1 MADLLIHPVTGE
13 EGVWRYMAGLGWV
26 NVDPNKIKQNTSGS
40 SFRDIYDPPPEPEP
54 ANNYMTDDELALYN
68 LENGT
73 SFNGLH
79 LRYHPDTGEEGI
91 WTWDPMAG
99 WRDDSKWLG
108 PRTEYADGT
117 PITGV
122 GAFADVYKD
131 KAEAAGV
138 DTTPRQVIGWYWSGS
153 EWMPLYQ
160 GDALPD
166 GLPQGWLAPV
176 STKPNS
182 PPQNAGTNSTS
193 NNADPVITGW
203 YYALQGGVEQW
214 IPVYEGYNPLA
225 GAPYVAGSQMPT
237 EVPAGYGNSS
247 STTSTNTTSN
257 NTTSNTTSSN
267 TASNTPTTPTPE
279 PPELFTPDKS
289 MFYQGLYTA
298 SDLLRRDGGEIN
310 SPFYNNARQQVLDSL
325 AAQATAAGRT
335 QNTAEEIAMARGST
349 PTLTASGLFDP
360 NFYNLVDELGI

>member
-26 NVDPNKIKQNTSGS
+26 NVDPNKITKTTTGPAFSNV
-40 SFRDIYDPPPEPEP
+40 YDPPADPAPAEPTNE
-54 ANNYMTDDELALYN
+54 YMTEDELALYN
-68 LENGT
+68 FENGT

-79 LRYHPDTGEEGI
+79 LRYHPDTREEGI
-91 WTWDPMAG
+91 WTWDPMVG

-108 PRTEYADGT
+108 PRTEYEDGT

-138 DTTPRQVIGWYWSGS
+138 DTTPST
-153 EWMPLYQ
+153 
-160 GDALPD
+160 
-166 GLPQGWLAPV
+166 PQQT
-176 STKPNS
+176 SDNNNS
-182 PPQNAGTNSTS
+182 S
-193 NNADPVITGW
+193 NNTEPVITGW

-225 GAPYVAGSQMPT
+225 GAPYVAGSEMPT
-237 EVPAGYGNSS
+237 QPPAGYGTDTS
-247 STTSTNTTSN
+247 STNTSSN
-257 NTTSNTTSSN
+257 NTSSNNTSNTT
-267 TASNTPTTPTPE
+267 TTTPVVE
-279 PPELFTPDKS
+279 PPPLFTPDKS

-298 SDLLRRDGGEIN
+298 ADLLRRDGGEIN